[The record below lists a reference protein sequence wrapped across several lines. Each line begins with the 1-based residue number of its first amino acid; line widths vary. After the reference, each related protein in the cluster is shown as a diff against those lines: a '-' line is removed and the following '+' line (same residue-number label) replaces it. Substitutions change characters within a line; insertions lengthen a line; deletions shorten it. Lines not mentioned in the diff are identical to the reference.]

1 MENPSHLAYRSTY
14 ESIVQKV
21 EDSDVAHTFVD
32 SNEKDSIEKRGVHLE
47 VISNQLLSSES
58 DAILFYL
65 GFAAIAILAIYIS
78 PKSSLGVVVTALV
91 VSWYIGILT
100 VAILRNHKEWL
111 GLLRFLFILCI
122 CFIFPDG
129 FLATG
134 LKTIHFP
141 DYGVGKIY
149 PVSIFMPFM
158 WAIPLFLST
167 LVGQGFHLRQTN
179 GEFPSALIAG
189 VFGLF
194 IFAASEEILTRIP
207 LWTAQNCKAIG
218 NVAMYVLFPEFCL
231 PIVTFLVWD
240 YLLKRKS
247 ELQPISLGCEIL
259 AAFFIMCSY
268 LGNLV
273 ACYMVF
279 DGDILFSTSHIE

>member
-1 MENPSHLAYRSTY
+1 MKKPLSLAFKSTY
-14 ESIVQKV
+14 ESIVSKV
-21 EDSDVAHTFVD
+21 EDSDVAHPFVD
-32 SNEKDSIEKRGVHLE
+32 APENYSIEKRGFHLE
-47 VISNQLLSSES
+47 DISQHLFGSES
-58 DAILFYL
+58 DAILFHL
-65 GFAAIAILAIYIS
+65 GFAAIAILALCIS

-91 VSWYIGILT
+91 VSWYIGIIT

-111 GLLRFLFILCI
+111 SLLRFLFILCI

-129 FLATG
+129 FLAKG

-149 PVSIFMPFM
+149 EVSIFMPFM

-167 LVGQGFHLRQTN
+167 LLGQGFHLRRIN

-194 IFAASEEILTRIP
+194 IFAASEEILTSIP
-207 LWTAQNCKAIG
+207 LWTAQNCKTIG

-231 PIVTFLVWD
+231 PMVTFLVWD
-240 YLLKRKS
+240 YLLKRKN
-247 ELQPISLGCEIL
+247 EIQPISLGGEIL
-259 AAFFIMCSY
+259 AAFLIMCSY

-279 DGDILFSTSHIE
+279 DGELL